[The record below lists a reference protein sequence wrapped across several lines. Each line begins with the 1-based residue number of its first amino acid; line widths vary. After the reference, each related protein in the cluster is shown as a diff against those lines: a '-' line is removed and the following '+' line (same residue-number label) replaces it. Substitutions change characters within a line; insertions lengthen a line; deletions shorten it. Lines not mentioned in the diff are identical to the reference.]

1 MGLIHPRKL
10 NSERQRQQQHQTSI
24 ATEQTEKQQD
34 TTTMTETEATT
45 ATVAGKKRKDKG
57 KESTPPNGYVCSLC
71 QIPGHWIQQCTQGK
85 QQHEQ
90 ERKKRKRLR
99 KNPFHVHAEGVDP
112 SQDDINTARTMQS
125 IKPPNCLCNIKS
137 RLKKVKRSKV
147 KEESRANGAYF
158 FFCSKAATDDT
169 KCNFVI
175 PVEESAPAIGKD
187 KSEKMSNNFFAKKRG
202 VNPSSYGSSKPKA

>member
-1 MGLIHPRKL
+1 
-10 NSERQRQQQHQTSI
+10 
-24 ATEQTEKQQD
+24 
-34 TTTMTETEATT
+34 MTETEPT
-45 ATVAGKKRKDKG
+45 AVAGNMPSTSAASKKRKDKG
-57 KESTPPNGYVCSLC
+57 KESTPPAGYVCSVC
-71 QIPGHWIQQCTQGK
+71 HTPGHWIQQCPQAA
-85 QQHEQ
+85 QQNEQ

-99 KNPFHVHAEGVDP
+99 KNPFHQKQQGVDP

-158 FFCSKAATDDT
+158 FFCSKAANDAT

-175 PVEESAPAIGKD
+175 PVDESAPAIGKD
-187 KSEKMSNNFFAKKRG
+187 KSEKMANNFFAKKRG
-202 VNPSSYGSSKPKA
+202 VNPSSYSSSKPKA

>member
-1 MGLIHPRKL
+1 
-10 NSERQRQQQHQTSI
+10 
-24 ATEQTEKQQD
+24 
-34 TTTMTETEATT
+34 MTETEPKAVSGTST
-45 ATVAGKKRKDKG
+45 NTSKKRK
-57 KESTPPNGYVCSLC
+57 ESNPPDGYVCSVC
-71 QIPGHWIQQCTQGK
+71 HTPGHWIQQCTQAQN
-85 QQHEQ
+85 QQQQ

-158 FFCSKAATDDT
+158 FFCSKAANDET
-169 KCNFVI
+169 KCNFVV

-187 KSEKMSNNFFAKKRG
+187 KSEKMANHFFAKKRG
-202 VNPSSYGSSKPKA
+202 VSSSSYSSSKPKA

>member
-1 MGLIHPRKL
+1 
-10 NSERQRQQQHQTSI
+10 
-24 ATEQTEKQQD
+24 
-34 TTTMTETEATT
+34 MTETEPTKGNMPSNSA
-45 ATVAGKKRKDKG
+45 ASKKRKG
-57 KESTPPNGYVCSLC
+57 AKESTPPDGYVCSVC
-71 QIPGHWIQQCTQGK
+71 HTPGHWIQQCSQAA
-85 QQHEQ
+85 QQNQQ

-99 KNPFHVHAEGVDP
+99 NNPFHKHEEGVDP
-112 SQDDINTARTMQS
+112 SADDISTAKTMQS
-125 IKPPNCLCNIKS
+125 IVPPNCLCNIKS

-158 FFCSKAATDDT
+158 FFCSKRATDDT

-187 KSEKMSNNFFAKKRG
+187 KSEKMANNFFAKKRG